1 MRLKETRMTRLSWG
15 GLCLGVTLTACS
27 SNPYNPINQ
36 SGLIRAMDRWFSG
49 GETDRYTPPLG
60 YHPQRQPEVWV
71 RASAPPTPPNPAVR
85 VSATP

>member
-15 GLCLGVTLTACS
+15 GLCLGFTLTACS
-27 SNPYNPINQ
+27 SSPYNPINQ

-49 GETDRYTPPLG
+49 GEIDRYTPPPG
-60 YHPQRQPEVWV
+60 YRPQRQPEVWV
-71 RASAPPTPPNPAVR
+71 RTPTSPDPAVR